1 MKIFAETDR
10 FILREI
16 LASDINEMFEL
27 DSDSEVHKYL
37 GNKPVR
43 NKEQIENDINSIRQQ
58 YIDNGIGRWAI
69 IDKATNQ
76 FIGWTGL
83 KLVTEDTNNHKNFY
97 DIGYRLIKK
106 YWGQGIA
113 TETAIA
119 SLEYAFDK
127 LNIDRVYASAHCE
140 NEESNKI
147 LKKIGLN
154 FIETFYYQ
162 DIKCNWYK
170 IDKHEYESK
179 KPNR

>member
-10 FILREI
+10 FLLREI
-16 LASDINEMFEL
+16 LTTDINGMFEL
-27 DSDSEVHKYL
+27 DSDPEVHKCL
-37 GNKPVR
+37 GNKPLCD
-43 NKEQIENDINSIRQQ
+43 KEQAKNAINSIRQQ

-76 FIGWTGL
+76 FVGWAGL

-119 SLEYAFDK
+119 TLEYAFDK
-127 LNIDRVYASAHCE
+127 LNIDTVYASAHCE
-140 NEESNKI
+140 NEGSNKI
-147 LKKIGLN
+147 LKKVGLN

>member
-10 FILREI
+10 FLLREI
-16 LASDINEMFEL
+16 LTTDINEMFEL
-27 DSDSEVHKYL
+27 DSDPEVHKYL

-43 NKEQIENDINSIRQQ
+43 NKEQIENVINSIRQQ
-58 YIDNGIGRWAI
+58 YIDHGIGRWAI
-69 IDKATNQ
+69 IDKTTNQ
-76 FIGWTGL
+76 FIGWAGL

-119 SLEYAFDK
+119 TLEYAFDK
-127 LNIDRVYASAHCE
+127 LNIDTVYASAHCE
-140 NEESNKI
+140 NEGSNKI

-170 IDKHEYESK
+170 IDKQEYESK